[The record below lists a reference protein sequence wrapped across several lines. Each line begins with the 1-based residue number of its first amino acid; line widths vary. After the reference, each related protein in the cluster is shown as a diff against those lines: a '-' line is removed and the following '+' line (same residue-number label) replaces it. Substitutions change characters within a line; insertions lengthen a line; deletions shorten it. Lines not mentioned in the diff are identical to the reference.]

1 MATRKAA
8 KREALKAG
16 TDKHFGWRDAKR
28 KSQENDVSGTLMKH
42 SNVLSAKIPF
52 RYVGIVASR

>member
-16 TDKHFGWRDAKR
+16 TDKHFGGRDAKG
-28 KSQENDVSGTLMKH
+28 KSQENDVSGTL
-42 SNVLSAKIPF
+42 S
-52 RYVGIVASR
+52 